1 MRELLFALRSGFG
14 FLTTIPVGISMEG
27 IEKLMKHIYLFPF
40 VGAVVGLLLAGIG
53 YASSFVL
60 PPILISVILVI
71 SIYYLTG
78 FNHIDGLAD
87 FGDGVAAHGT
97 REKKI
102 SAMRDTAVGTG
113 GMIFCMIAILG
124 VFSSLVS
131 ISEKKDLLPYL
142 LPSALIAAETC
153 AKQTMVTVAAF
164 GKKLYKGF
172 GATTVD
178 NTKISDFAVGLVFTG
193 VICYLV
199 LGSNGIGALI
209 VSQFA
214 GLLVLNTANRH
225 FGGVSGD
232 IVGASN
238 EIGRLTALMFVGG
251 FAWMQL

>member
-1 MRELLFALRSGFG
+1 MRELLFAMRSGFG

-27 IEKLMKHIYLFPF
+27 IEKLMKHIYLFPV
-40 VGAVVGLLLAGIG
+40 VGAIVGLILAGIG
-53 YASSFVL
+53 YAASAVL
-60 PPILISVILVI
+60 PPSLTSITVIFF
-71 SIYYLTG
+71 IYYLTG

-102 SAMRDTAVGTG
+102 AAMRDTAVGTG

-131 ISEKKDLLPYL
+131 IAEKNEIFPYL
-142 LPSALIAAETC
+142 IPSALIAAETC

-164 GKKLYKGF
+164 GKKLHYGF
-172 GATTVD
+172 GAMTVE
-178 NTKISDFAVGLVFTG
+178 NTKISDFAAGLVFTG
-193 VICYLV
+193 AVCYLV
-199 LGSNGIGALI
+199 LGSIGIGALI
-209 VSQFA
+209 VSLSA

-238 EIGRLTALMFVGG
+238 EIGRLAALMFIVG
-251 FAWMQL
+251 FVWMQ